1 MMPTGNA
8 RERLETYAT
17 STEENAVIQ
26 HEQRRR
32 TEGNLCY
39 HILNEL
45 EKEDGRVSRGSLTD
59 AASFMGNSSSLTTVL
74 PL

>member
-45 EKEDGRVSRGSLTD
+45 EKEMDSLCGSLTD
-59 AASFMGNSSSLTTVL
+59 AAFSFMATAVR
-74 PL
+74 